1 MTTSDNSQRFIFEKT
16 DIRGERVHL
25 ESSYQSAILNT
36 TYPDCVQK
44 LLGEALSAAV
54 LLSSTIKF
62 SGKLILQLQGNG
74 PITLIVVEAD
84 NNRNIR
90 GIIKH
95 QTIADEL
102 TFQQLV
108 GDAKLVIT
116 IEPDEGKRYQGIV
129 PLVGEQLSECLE
141 HYFEQSEQLPT
152 KIWLAAN
159 LEKSAGFLLQKLPES
174 DNTDES
180 KSWEHITIIA
190 KTTTNEELLDLSN
203 EDFLYRLFHAEEVRL
218 FTPQSI
224 QFQCSC
230 SLERCKGSIISLGE
244 SEINKIIKEQGQVN
258 MTCEFCNSQY
268 HLNQDDLM
276 TLLKES
282 SENKKR

>member
-16 DIRGERVHL
+16 DIRGELVHL
-25 ESSYQSAILNT
+25 KSSYQSAGDNT
-36 TYPDCVQK
+36 TYPDCVRK
-44 LLGEALSAAV
+44 LLGEALSAVV

-62 SGKLILQLQGNG
+62 SGKLSLQLQGSG
-74 PITLIVVEAD
+74 PITLIVVQAD
-84 NNRNIR
+84 SDHNIR

-95 QTIADEL
+95 QSIADEL
-102 TFQQLV
+102 TFQQLI

-116 IEPDEGKRYQGIV
+116 IEPNKGKRYQGIV
-129 PLVGEQLSECLE
+129 PLKGEKLSECLE

-152 KIWLAAN
+152 KIWLAAD
-159 LEKSAGFLLQKLPES
+159 LDKTAGFLLQKLPKS
-174 DNTDES
+174 KTTDEA

-190 KTTTNEELLDLSN
+190 RTTTDEELLNLSN
-203 EDFLYRLFHAEEVRL
+203 EDFLYRLFHGEEVRL
-218 FTPQSI
+218 FDPQSI

-230 SLERCKGSIISLGE
+230 SLERCKSSILSLGE
-244 SEINKIIKEQGQVN
+244 SEIGKIINEQGQIDI
-258 MTCEFCNSQY
+258 TCEFCNSRY

-282 SENKKR
+282 SEISET